1 MTQLP
6 GLFIQIS
13 KVLGRKRPPSLKTV
27 GREYLSDLS
36 ILSTPKLEMRRN
48 LWRPGSFKGL
58 RAGGNSEKV
67 LICKYQM
74 SYVNP
79 FGS

>member
-1 MTQLP
+1 MTFVTLCDAAA

-27 GREYLSDLS
+27 GREYLSDLL
-36 ILSTPKLEMRRN
+36 IPSTSKSEMRRG

-58 RAGGNSEKV
+58 RVGGNGGKV
-67 LICKYQM
+67 LICKY
-74 SYVNP
+74 
-79 FGS
+79 